1 MAYETILYDVRD
13 ATAHITL
20 NRPKKL
26 NAMNAL
32 CIGEMRAALADARA
46 DDAVRLYRRRRYHG
60 IDR

>member
-1 MAYETILYDVRD
+1 MAYETILYDVKD

-32 CIGEMRAALADARA
+32 CIGEIRAALAEVRG
-46 DDAVRLYRRRRYHG
+46 DDSVRVVVLSGRY
-60 IDR
+60 